1 MLSFFRHIG
10 QSLYFSRHKSGFFS
24 HEKDHF
30 FLWIPVLLGIGIA
43 FYFGITSEIPV
54 WVGLTCLFIS
64 GLTTYYLRH
73 YYIIFLSTLS
83 LTIIFVGFFSAQF
96 RTLYLDTKVL
106 PYSFGPAGIQGRIVE
121 TIPDEGSVKL
131 VIDNLQ
137 ISRLPAPHIPT
148 RLRLHVSNNKTQF
161 KTGQWV
167 NAYGEIKPP
176 PPPTSPGAFDFQ
188 RHTYFLQIGAIGFAY
203 GDVKIIQDN
212 TNSFSDVFGQWRQSI
227 RTRLE
232 NHFNRPEDKDKL
244 SLAVTFL
251 TGSKG
256 QIDEETMETVR
267 KAGLAHLLAISGL
280 HIGLVCAFFF
290 FGTRLLFSLIPPLAL
305 NYPIKKWAAVIALG
319 ASLFFTLLTGASI
332 PTTRAF
338 LMTAIVLVGV
348 LADRKAISLRTV
360 AWAAI
365 FILLF
370 FPESLLSASFHLSFA
385 AVTALIAFYEQH
397 KSSPRTPRLMRYVS
411 GVLTS
416 SLIASTATMP
426 FAAYHFNRVA
436 LWGIGANLLAIPLT
450 ALIIMP
456 AGLCALALMPIGLD
470 GPALSIMGWGLSALL
485 WVSHQTATL
494 PASQLSIAAFPT
506 SALILITTGGLMLCL
521 LKSRLRYASFA
532 AFALALGISL
542 FDKQPDILISAD
554 GRLSAL
560 QSKHGEIIISQMR
573 RASYTRKKWIE
584 RWGQENAQNT
594 PVLFDKHLECDTQGC
609 LFRHDNGLQIIFN
622 EHAMALPEDCQK
634 ADILIVPQTSPSIC
648 TGPDLIIDR
657 NSLNNDGAHALYF
670 DDNGLVDIKSV
681 RSQRGQRPWTVY

>member
-10 QSLYFSRHKSGFFS
+10 QSLYFSRLRNDFFS

-96 RTLYLDTKVL
+96 RTFYLDTKVL
-106 PYSFGPAGIQGRIVE
+106 PYDFGPTGIQGRIVK

-131 VIDNLQ
+131 VVDNLQ

-148 RLRLHVSNNKTQF
+148 RLRLHASSDKTQF
-161 KTGQWV
+161 KTGQWI

-176 PPPTSPGAFDFQ
+176 PSPSSPDAFDFQ
-188 RHTYFLQIGAIGFAY
+188 RHTYFQQIGAIGFAY
-203 GDVKIIQDN
+203 GDVDILQDK
-212 TNSFSDVFGQWRQSI
+212 TSRFSDLFGQLRQSI

-232 NHFNRPEDKDKL
+232 NHFNQPEAKDKL
-244 SLAVTFL
+244 SLAITFL

-256 QIDEETMETVR
+256 QIDENTMEAVR

-290 FGTRLLFSLIPPLAL
+290 FGVRLLLTLVPTLAL
-305 NYPIKKWAAVIALG
+305 NYPIKKWAAVIALS

-338 LMTAIVLVGV
+338 LMTAIVLLGV
-348 LADRKAISLRTV
+348 LLDRKAISLRTV

-365 FILLF
+365 FILLI

-385 AVTALIAFYEQH
+385 AVTALIAFYEQY
-397 KSSPRTPRLMRYVS
+397 KSSPQTPALVRYI
-411 GVLTS
+411 GGILTS
-416 SLIASTATMP
+416 SLIASAATMP

-450 ALIIMP
+450 AFIIMP

-470 GPALSIMGWGLSALL
+470 GPALTIMGWGLSALL
-485 WVSHQTATL
+485 WVSHQTAAL

-506 SALILITTGGLMLCL
+506 SALILITLGGLMLCL
-521 LKSRLRYASFA
+521 LKSNLRYGSLGI
-532 AFALALGISL
+532 FALALVISL
-542 FDKQPDILISAD
+542 LHKQPDILISAD

-560 QSKHGEIIISQMR
+560 QSKHGEIIVSQVR
-573 RASYTRKKWIE
+573 RASYTREKWIE
-584 RWGQENAQNT
+584 RWGQGDKHT
-594 PVLFDKHLECDTQGC
+594 HPVLFDQHLECDTQGC
-609 LFRHDNGLQIIFN
+609 LFRHDNGLQIVFN

-634 ADILIVPQTSPSIC
+634 ADILIAPQTSPSIC
-648 TGPDLIIDR
+648 TGPRLIIDR
-657 NSLNNDGAHALYF
+657 DTLNNDGAHALYF
-670 DDNGLVDIKSV
+670 NDDGLAHMKSV
-681 RSQRGQRPWTVY
+681 RSQRGQRPWTIY